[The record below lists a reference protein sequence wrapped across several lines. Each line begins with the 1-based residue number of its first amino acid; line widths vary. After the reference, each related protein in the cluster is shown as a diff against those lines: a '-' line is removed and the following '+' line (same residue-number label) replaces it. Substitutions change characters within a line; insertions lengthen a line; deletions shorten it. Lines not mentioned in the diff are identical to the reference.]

1 MQLIFFLPDIHRL
14 YTGGNIFNQYLSE
27 HLKESLPVK
36 NIVIPT
42 KFNGL
47 DSSLPAS
54 GEDIWVIDSLLLQN
68 QGWMDFLLKQMAP
81 PKILLVHY
89 LHLLDTR
96 DKSDSVV
103 QREKAYLPLFQGFI
117 TTSDYSQQCLR
128 QVGVSENRIIVIRPG
143 IASPG
148 QPRVQDRKSHIPGLL
163 TVSSIF
169 PNKGLMELIAILEKL
184 VDVKWSWHIIGEDR
198 LDKSFTQQFR
208 NRVHASTINKRVK
221 IFPPL
226 SHQELLK
233 IYLDYDIF
241 VLPSHFETCS
251 MVTMEAMANGLPT
264 IAWEVGGL
272 AELVEHRK
280 TGFLVPFGQEQLFL
294 DYLRILIIDD
304 KVRLSLGTTAKKRS
318 MNFTSWKE
326 SAEQLVKYVKTTFT
340 PTT

>member
-14 YTGGNIFNQYLSE
+14 YTGGNIFNRYLSE
-27 HLKESLPVK
+27 HLREFLPVK
-36 NIVIPT
+36 NIIIQT
-42 KFNGL
+42 KFSGL
-47 DSSLPAS
+47 DNSLPAP
-54 GEDIWVIDSLLLQN
+54 GESIWLIDSLLLQN

-89 LHLLDTR
+89 LHLLDAR
-96 DKSDSVV
+96 DKSDAIL
-103 QREKAYLPLFQGFI
+103 QREKAFLPLFQGFI
-117 TTSDYSQQCLR
+117 TTSEYSRQCLR
-128 QVGVSENRIIVIRPG
+128 QVGINEERIIVIRPG
-143 IASPG
+143 IAYPD
-148 QPRVQDRKSHIPGLL
+148 QPVVQPHKGRVPGLL

-169 PNKGLMELIAILEKL
+169 PGKGLLELIAILEKL
-184 VDVKWSWHIIGEDR
+184 VEVEWCWHIIGEDR
-198 LDKSFTQQFR
+198 LDKSFAQQFR
-208 NRVHASTINKRVK
+208 NRVHASPINKRVK
-221 IFPPL
+221 MLPPL
-226 SHQELLK
+226 KHQELLK
-233 IYLDYDIF
+233 IYPDYDIF

-280 TGFLVPFGQEQLFL
+280 TGYLVPFGQEKLFI
-294 DYLRILIIDD
+294 DYLRKLIVDD

-326 SAEQLVKYVKTTFT
+326 SVEQLVRYFKTVFT